1 YYSYSRHREF
11 AYLKSFILGVDIDGV
26 LNLHR
31 QQFSTFLEKL
41 SGKVIDSD
49 KISALPVRD
58 AGLGVTRDDE
68 HLVFNE
74 PQYWVDMPAIA
85 DASEEL
91 DRLRNQFK
99 PKVYI
104 FTHRPWP
111 DPEIKGQTEFVQRWR
126 KAALESLEK
135 LERGSDSGKVGLRTR
150 ARTEISRLR
159 VKLSGRRYGLRLIDV
174 ITECWLV
181 SNK

>member
-1 YYSYSRHREF
+1 
-11 AYLKSFILGVDIDGV
+11 
-26 LNLHR
+26 
-31 QQFSTFLEKL
+31 
-41 SGKVIDSD
+41 
-49 KISALPVRD
+49 
-58 AGLGVTRDDE
+58 
-68 HLVFNE
+68 
-74 PQYWVDMPAIA
+74 
-85 DASEEL
+85 
-91 DRLRNQFK
+91 
-99 PKVYI
+99 VYI

-181 SNK
+181 SNKIKFDKLIVERSSDDVSDPRGHFRNRFYISRQKSIRFFVEDDLEKANKLSYTCDVVFLYDQPYNASNQLPSNVIRVKSWYEIYQSLKKFS